1 MVIKMLRFSDFDTC
15 TYFKPLLSPFLCET
29 TCEPSTQM
37 PDDEVEK
44 WIEMKLRVFDG
55 GSNFEV
61 NTLAFVNEPVESER
75 TMIEDFPWISLEDLQ
90 DSFGIYKDNLSNFS
104 LGFNQASAER
114 RDLVPE
120 RWRSWSFQVVPG
132 TSTTK
137 NQIWNRATRNK

>member
-1 MVIKMLRFSDFDTC
+1 
-15 TYFKPLLSPFLCET
+15 
-29 TCEPSTQM
+29 M

-44 WIEMKLRVFDG
+44 WIEMKFRVFVG
-55 GSNFEV
+55 GTRFGV
-61 NTLAFVNEPVESER
+61 NTLDFVNEPVVSER

-120 RWRSWSFQVVPG
+120 RWRSWSFHVVSG
-132 TSTTK
+132 TSTAK
-137 NQIWNRATRNK
+137 NQIWNGTTRNK